1 MISRPKIATIM
12 VLTLAGCGGGDPGMA
27 PVAGRWYTP
36 AQVEAGRL
44 LYANHCT
51 VCHASDGSAT
61 ADWRTP
67 GADGHYPP
75 PPLNGS
81 AHTWHH
87 SRIQL
92 DFTIQNGGI
101 AFGGV
106 MPAFAH
112 LLNAQERLS
121 IIAYF
126 QTWWTDEIYAKWAQ
140 IDARSL

>member
-1 MISRPKIATIM
+1 MISGPKIAMIM
-12 VLTLAGCGGGDPGMA
+12 VLALAGCEGGDQIPT
-27 PVAGRWYTP
+27 VAGRWYTP
-36 AQVEAGRL
+36 AQVEAGQL
-44 LYANHCT
+44 LYTIHCT
-51 VCHASDGSAT
+51 VCHASNGGAT

-87 SRIQL
+87 SRAQL
-92 DFTIQNGGI
+92 DSTIQNGGV
-101 AFGGV
+101 ASGGV

-112 LLNAQERLS
+112 FLDAQQRLS

-126 QTWWTDEIYAKWAQ
+126 QAWWTDEIYAKWAH
-140 IDARSL
+140 IDARSR